1 MIVEI
6 HLSFSIIL
14 SKVFSPVTFSG
25 YPVYVL
31 FVSYSYST
39 LYSYFDYVTKYRTG
53 GFIFSSNQAALDYYI
68 FFKGK

>member
-1 MIVEI
+1 M
-6 HLSFSIIL
+6 
-14 SKVFSPVTFSG
+14 TFSG

-68 FFKGK
+68 FLKENEQVIQSQTTHFIFFNN